1 MNVMILAAGRGERLR
16 PLTDSTPKPLL
27 RVNDRPL
34 IVYLIDALRQ
44 AGFTNL
50 VINIAHLGQQ
60 IRDTLGHGDRFG
72 VDIAYSYEP
81 AEALETGGGIY
92 QALPLL
98 GEAPF
103 LVVNSDIWTDY
114 PFKRL
119 DMPLAGMAH
128 LVLIDNP
135 SHHPQGDFGLQG
147 DRVVVEADNSL
158 TFSGIGVYS
167 PALFRQ
173 CRPGKYPLV
182 PILEQAIAVD
192 QVTGEHYRG
201 AWMDIGTPARLQ
213 QLVRQL
219 TAGTGR

>member
-16 PLTDSTPKPLL
+16 PLTDNTPKPLL

-34 IVYLIDALRQ
+34 IVYLIDALCH

-50 VINIAHLGQQ
+50 VINTAHLGQQ
-60 IRDTLGHGDRFG
+60 IRECLGQGDRFG
-72 VDIAYSYEP
+72 VDIVYSDES
-81 AEALETGGGIY
+81 AGALETGGGIY

-135 SHHPQGDFGLQG
+135 AHHPQGDFGLQG
-147 DRVVVEADNSL
+147 DHVVAGADNSL
-158 TFSGIGVYS
+158 TFSGIGVYN

-182 PILEQAIAVD
+182 PILKQAVAAD

-213 QLVRQL
+213 QLARQL